1 MAERL
6 SSAERIHRL
15 LALLRHVAAHPDGVP
30 IDELTE
36 RFALRR
42 DHLLRELDMATMVG
56 ADSADFHEMPF
67 EVYVDEGLVFCRLFG
82 LDEPFRLTPQ
92 EALALIVSTAG
103 TVRDED
109 PNGPLVRGLDKIA
122 AVLGFEPDEIVGVD
136 LTVAG
141 GPTGQLAEEAIRSGH
156 GLGFRYWAYATDDV
170 SERDVDP
177 WAVVSHD
184 GAWYL
189 IGHDHGRGEPR
200 HFRIDRMSDAR
211 ITDRPRRVDPPEDLD
226 VTIRLDDLPTA
237 VLDVAPSGR
246 WALEMLTVHE
256 LEERDDGWLRV
267 TVPVAGRRWLERVL
281 LRLGSEA
288 RLVRLDPSLGDE
300 DIVASAAARMLLR
313 YGASA
318 GDH

>member
-1 MAERL
+1 
-6 SSAERIHRL
+6 
-15 LALLRHVAAHPDGVP
+15 
-30 IDELTE
+30 
-36 RFALRR
+36 
-42 DHLLRELDMATMVG
+42 
-56 ADSADFHEMPF
+56 
-67 EVYVDEGLVFCRLFG
+67 
-82 LDEPFRLTPQ
+82 
-92 EALALIVSTAG
+92 
-103 TVRDED
+103 
-109 PNGPLVRGLDKIA
+109 
-122 AVLGFEPDEIVGVD
+122 
-136 LTVAG
+136 
-141 GPTGQLAEEAIRSGH
+141 
-156 GLGFRYWAYATDDV
+156 
-170 SERDVDP
+170 
-177 WAVVSHD
+177 
-184 GAWYL
+184 
-189 IGHDHGRGEPR
+189 
-200 HFRIDRMSDAR
+200 
-211 ITDRPRRVDPPEDLD
+211 VDPPEDLD